1 MTEQLQKKVDFAI
14 KLIQSA
20 SKKAS
25 ESGQP
30 LEVCYSGGKDSDVI
44 LELTKMAD
52 VPYRAIYKDTTI
64 DPPYTKQHCI
74 ENGVE
79 IHRPKHTFFELV
91 RKRGFPTRRARFCCS
106 ELKEYKILDY
116 AILGIRR
123 CESVKR
129 AARYKEPEMCR
140 VYNKKEKTRQYFPIL
155 EWTDNDVATFVKEH
169 NIQCHPLYY
178 SDSTTPPPKKFRVNQ
193 RLGCICCPLQ
203 GDNGLS
209 DFKKYPN
216 MVKAWCDSG
225 QQWLDSHPNAKSNRN
240 FSDVYEL
247 FVHNVFYNS
256 YEDFKNV
263 VTDNLFGKGLN
274 CKTFLENYFNIKF

>member
-1 MTEQLQKKVDFAI
+1 MNTELKKKIDFAI

-20 SKKAS
+20 SKMAQ
-25 ESGQP
+25 EHGQP
-30 LEVCYSGGKDSDVI
+30 IEVCYSGGKDSDVI

-64 DPPYTKQHCI
+64 DPPYTKQHCK

-91 RKRGFPTRRARFCCS
+91 RKKGFPTRRARFCCS

-123 CESVKR
+123 CESSKR
-129 AARYKEPEMCR
+129 AKMYHEPEMCR
-140 VYNKKEKTRQYFPIL
+140 VFNKHSKVRQYYPIL
-155 EWTDNDVATFVKEH
+155 EWSNYDVKTFIQDR

-178 SDSTTPPPKKFRVNQ
+178 DNSTNQFLVNQ
-193 RLGCICCPLQ
+193 RLGCIACPLQ
-203 GDNGLS
+203 SDNGLS
-209 DFKKYPN
+209 DFKKFPN
-216 MVKAWCDSG
+216 LVKTWCMNG
-225 QQWLDSHPNAKSNRN
+225 NIWLDTHPHTASHIK

-247 FVHNVFYNS
+247 FVHNVFYHS

-263 VTDNLFGKGLN
+263 VTNNLFGQGLN